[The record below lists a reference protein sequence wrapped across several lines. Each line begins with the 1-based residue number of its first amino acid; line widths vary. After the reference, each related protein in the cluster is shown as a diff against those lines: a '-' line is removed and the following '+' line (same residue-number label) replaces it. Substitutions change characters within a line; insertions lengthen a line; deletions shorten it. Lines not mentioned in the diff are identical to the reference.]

1 MSPVITIDGTSG
13 VGKGTVSSRVA
24 VQLNWHM
31 LDSGSLYRLTALQ
44 AKRHDVLGDMALLID
59 IATHLNVDYRPSDDE
74 MKVFLDDEEVTDQIR
89 TEEIGA
95 IASRIAAY
103 PEVRQALLLRQKAF
117 ARAPGLVADG
127 RDMGSM
133 VFPEAELKIFLTAD
147 AEERAERRYK
157 QLKGKGLMLI
167 SPSLSLSCKARD
179 ERDTKRSASP
189 LRAADDAVIIDTTH
203 IGIEQVVDQVMNLV
217 KERFNYSGSAYFKC
231 DY

>member
-44 AKRHDVLGDMALLID
+44 AKRHDVLGDMARLTD

-74 MKVFLDDEEVTDQIR
+74 MKVFLDDVEVTNQIR

-133 VFPEAELKIFLTAD
+133 VFPQAELKIFLTAD
-147 AEERAERRYK
+147 AEERAKRRYK
-157 QLKGKGLMLI
+157 QLIGKGLSANL
-167 SPSLSLSCKARD
+167 PQLVTELKARD

-217 KERFNYSGSAYFKC
+217 KERFKL
-231 DY
+231 

>member
-147 AEERAERRYK
+147 AEERAKRRYK
-157 QLKGKGLMLI
+157 QLIGKGLSANL
-167 SPSLSLSCKARD
+167 PQLVTELKARD

-217 KERFNYSGSAYFKC
+217 KERFKL
-231 DY
+231 